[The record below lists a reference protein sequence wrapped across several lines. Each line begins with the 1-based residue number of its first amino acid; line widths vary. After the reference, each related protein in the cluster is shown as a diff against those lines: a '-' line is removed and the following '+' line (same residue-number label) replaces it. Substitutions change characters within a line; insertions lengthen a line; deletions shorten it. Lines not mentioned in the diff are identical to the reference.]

1 MGICFNEKSK
11 NISLKNSLINNNNN
25 DNFSSSIK
33 EKSANINS
41 M

>member
-11 NISLKNSLINNNNN
+11 NISLKNSLINNNN
-25 DNFSSSIK
+25 DNFSSLIK

>member
-11 NISLKNSLINNNNN
+11 NISLKNSLINNNN

-33 EKSANINS
+33 EKGANINS

>member
-11 NISLKNSLINNNNN
+11 NISLKNSLINNNN

-33 EKSANINS
+33 EKNANINS

>member
-11 NISLKNSLINNNNN
+11 NISLKNSLINNNN

>member
-11 NISLKNSLINNNNN
+11 NISLKNSLINNNN

-33 EKSANINS
+33 EKIANINS